1 MRSGRI
7 YLDNPGGTQVH
18 ASVIEAVSDY
28 YLHSNANLGGPFE
41 TSQASDAVLSGA
53 RADLAAMLGCDAG
66 EVVFGANMTT
76 LTFHASRALT
86 RDLGAGDEILVTRV
100 DHDGNVAP
108 WLLAARDRGVS
119 TASRVI
125 RRTASP
131 RVGLRCRTMTLRIVR
146 AASAPLSRS
155 RYPV

>member
-1 MRSGRI
+1 LRSGRI

-108 WLLAARDRGVS
+108 WLLAARDRGITVRQVATPVSPGCASAS
-119 TASRVI
+119 TADQSV
-125 RRTASP
+125 TSN
-131 RVGLRCRTMTLRIVR
+131 GLTGSFM
-146 AASAPLSRS
+146 AAPAG
-155 RYPV
+155 

>member
-1 MRSGRI
+1 M
-7 YLDNPGGTQVH
+7 H

-41 TSQASDAVLSGA
+41 TSQASDEVLSGA

-86 RDLGAGDEILVTRV
+86 RDLGEGDEILVTRV

-108 WLLAARDRGVS
+108 WLLAAKDRGV
-119 TASRVI
+119 T
-125 RRTASP
+125 
-131 RVGLRCRTMTLRIVR
+131 VR
-146 AASAPLSRS
+146 QVDIDPTPA
-155 RYPV
+155 